1 MRKEERKRKSKVDDP
16 SDNQSWPGVSK
27 KAKHNEFIRKE
38 PLPTDAEISLATVRC
53 NVKVAA
59 PSLNLGITPIVPP
72 RLKKSQVPATG
83 QHKVVD
89 NFTKKNA
96 LSSVVASHKIK
107 DSTLLSVAKTNS
119 PDSVASL
126 LNEGRKLLFS
136 LKKHNEQ
143 ETATTAEPEERSKP
157 CELFWGNPDAQ
168 DPAELDEHSG
178 KASHMRSRNEVA
190 VDISENKVGASPE
203 AAHGL
208 QTITLLA
215 SEYFLESFSEVVAEL
230 ASGRWTKVLAPH
242 EKIKIRSLSNT
253 NVAICDCPL
262 VDVSG
267 VDVEL
272 SAEKGAIIQRLS
284 HWLDHNEGIQKASRL
299 FIKKLVELAASGRYK
314 CLHIIFCTD
323 IEITS
328 MISSDFVT
336 LQNALVQQ
344 CGCHCEQVTFEFV
357 RPRVL
362 SATLALHL
370 LSDRSQA
377 SVIPDISDENT
388 IERARFLLML
398 VPSMTV
404 HTALRCVGFH
414 KTQFDSSSDEVF
426 FNLLNSAKTMERNAF
441 VESKSSIL
449 SELSAHQLW
458 LALHVDIS
466 HAH

>member
-16 SDNQSWPGVSK
+16 SDNQPWPGVSK
-27 KAKHNEFIRKE
+27 KAKHNESIRKE
-38 PLPTDAEISLATVRC
+38 PSPTDADISLATARC

-72 RLKKSQVPATG
+72 RLKKSQAPATG

-89 NFTKKNA
+89 NSTKKNA
-96 LSSVVASHKIK
+96 LSSVVVSHKIK

-136 LKKHNEQ
+136 HKKHNEQ
-143 ETATTAEPEERSKP
+143 ETATTAEPVQGSKL
-157 CELFWGNPDAQ
+157 CELFWDNSEAQ
-168 DPAELDEHSG
+168 DPVVDGHNG
-178 KASHMRSRNEVA
+178 KVSHMCSRNKVA
-190 VDISENKVGASPE
+190 VDLPDNKVGASPKV
-203 AAHGL
+203 AHQQ
-208 QTITLLA
+208 QTISLLA

-242 EKIKIRSLSNT
+242 EKIKIQSMSNT
-253 NVAICDCPL
+253 HVAICDCPL
-262 VDVSG
+262 VDIAG

-272 SAEKGAIIQRLS
+272 SAEKGAIVQRLS
-284 HWLDHNEGIQKASRL
+284 SWLDHDEGIQKASRL
-299 FIKKLVELAASGRYK
+299 FIKKLVELAATGRYK

-328 MISSDFVT
+328 MISSEFVI

-370 LSDRSQA
+370 RSDRSQA
-377 SVIPDISDENT
+377 GVIPEISDENT

-404 HTALRCVGFH
+404 HTALRCIGFPEA
-414 KTQFDSSSDEVF
+414 QFDSSSDEVF
-426 FNLLNSAKTMERNAF
+426 YNLLNSAKTMERNAF

-449 SELSAHQLW
+449 PELSAHQLW

-466 HAH
+466 PAH